1 MKVKPIGFP
10 SPDERQ
16 KILALTRNLKM
27 ARSPHAY
34 VRGNTIK
41 FYEGLESLKTG
52 SLPEGPPIWICGDC
66 HVGNLGPVADANG
79 RVEIEI
85 RDLDQS
91 VIGNPAHD
99 LIRLGLSLAS
109 AARGSDLPGVTTA
122 KMLEQMMDGYEG
134 AFDDTLK
141 QAEVIGA
148 RPESARLVMRRA
160 LRRSWRHLAKERIE
174 NTKPEIPLGMRFWP
188 VSEKEQNAIE
198 TLFASE
204 AMQRLVTLLRSRE
217 NDASVDLLDAAYWV
231 KGCSSLGRLR
241 YAVLLNVGQNSSKKM
256 EYCLMDIKEAATAAA
271 PHDPDADMPQD
282 NAERVVDGARH
293 LAPFL
298 GQRMRAERFLNKSI
312 VVRELLPQD
321 LKIELEQLTRDEAMR
336 AARFLASVVGRAHAR
351 QMEAATRKIWKGD
364 LLKNRSKLL
373 DAPSWLWRSTVDL
386 LVSHEGAYLD
396 HCRKYALDN
405 P

>member
-52 SLPEGPPIWICGDC
+52 SLPEGPPVWICGDC

-109 AARGSDLPGVTTA
+109 AARGSDLPGVITA
-122 KMLEQMMDGYEG
+122 KMLEQMMDGYER
-134 AFDDTLK
+134 AFDDTLNK
-141 QAEVIGA
+141 TEVMGA

-174 NTKPEIPLGMRFWP
+174 NTKPDIPLGKRFWP

-198 TLFASE
+198 TLVASE

-241 YAVLLNVGQNSSKKM
+241 YAVLLNIGQNSSKKM
-256 EYCLMDIKEAATAAA
+256 EVCLIDIKEAATAAA
-271 PHDPDADMPQD
+271 PHYPDANMPQD
-282 NAERVVDGARH
+282 NAERVEIDRCAGAVAAGPYDRARATH
-293 LAPFL
+293 PRRSDAGRAIPRERRRPRSRAPNGSGDAQNLEGRFTEESVEIARRAVL
-298 GQRMRAERFLNKSI
+298 VVAKHESSGQPRKGLSRP
-312 VVRELLPQD
+312 LPQ
-321 LKIELEQLTRDEAMR
+321 IRPR
-336 AARFLASVVGRAHAR
+336 
-351 QMEAATRKIWKGD
+351 
-364 LLKNRSKLL
+364 
-373 DAPSWLWRSTVDL
+373 
-386 LVSHEGAYLD
+386 
-396 HCRKYALDN
+396 
-405 P
+405 

>member
-1 MKVKPIGFP
+1 MKAKPIDFP
-10 SPDERQ
+10 SPEERQ

-41 FYEGLESLKTG
+41 FYEGLESLKSG
-52 SLPEGPPIWICGDC
+52 CLPEGPPIWVCGDC
-66 HVGNLGPVADANG
+66 HIGNLGPIADANG

-85 RDLDQS
+85 RDLDHS
-91 VIGNPAHD
+91 AIGNPTHD

-122 KMLEQMMDGYEG
+122 KMLEQMMDGYDG
-134 AFDDTLK
+134 AFDDSFN
-141 QAEVIGA
+141 QAESIGA
-148 RPESARLVMRRA
+148 RPESARLVMQRA

-174 NTKPEIPLGMRFWP
+174 NTKPNIPLGKRFWP
-188 VSEKEQNAIE
+188 VSEKERNALE

-204 AMQRLVTLLRSRE
+204 AMRRLVTMLRSRE
-217 NDASVDLLDAAYWV
+217 NDARVDLLDAAYWV

-241 YAVLLNVGQNSSKKM
+241 CAVLLNIGQNSSKKM
-256 EYCLMDIKEAATAAA
+256 EACLMDIKEAATAAA
-271 PHDPDADMPQD
+271 PHYPDANMPVD
-282 NAERVVDGARH
+282 NAERVFEGARH

-298 GQRMRAERFLNKSI
+298 GQRMRAERFLSRSI

-321 LKIELEQLTRDEAMR
+321 LKIELEQLARDEAMR
-336 AARFLASVVGRAHAR
+336 AARYLASVIGSAHAR
-351 QMEAATRKIWKGD
+351 QMDAATRKAWRAD
-364 LLKNRSKLL
+364 LSKNRSKSL

-386 LVSHEGAYLD
+386 LVSHESAYLEP
-396 HCRKYALDN
+396 CRKYALDN